1 MDRLVDIKKKYRVPN
16 EIIGWMI
23 LEIEQLRKALDDIDE
38 EAINTYENSEAPELN
53 DCIDRMQ
60 QIAIQVRKESK

>member
-1 MDRLVDIKKKYRVPN
+1 MDRLIDIKKKYRVPN

-38 EAINTYENSEAPELN
+38 EAVNTYENSETPELN

-60 QIAIQVRKESK
+60 QIAIQARKESK